1 MPAEV
6 IALRFDIFIMWKFE
20 IHPTRL
26 HRIALS
32 FFYYIALKHDPAV
45 LSKNILDKVILLTL
59 LLTALC
65 GRSGAHSN
73 YELQTTFFEMDPA
86 SRDSA
91 IHTLSTQHFK
101 RPGNSVFIRQLA
113 EAYTAKNNIDSALK
127 YWQLYTNIEG
137 SNDTSFYTQAQLYYS
152 INSFDSAFV
161 CIHDALALQPDR
173 ILYAE
178 LLAVIDYRLEKAD
191 SALSICENILARS
204 PSDVNALLLSGIILR
219 DQKKNAEALERFD
232 RCLKADPAN
241 TDALI
246 HRADEY
252 VLLKKYTDAM
262 RDYSAARA
270 DLSKNADILNNI
282 GICCYESGAYQEA
295 ISYFKKAIA
304 SNHQHPQSYYN
315 KGLSYYHLNDLDT
328 ASLDIKKASA
338 IWDTC
343 HTDTCHA
350 YFLDAIYYLGM
361 CYKKI
366 GDLPAAR
373 SHFVLLQKEKYP
385 KDLST
390 EIKLID
396 YSLFISQNWYYFLLL
411 FFLTIGL
418 IVVLVR
424 IMRRG

>member
-1 MPAEV
+1 MK
-6 IALRFDIFIMWKFE
+6 DS
-20 IHPTRL
+20 
-26 HRIALS
+26 LS
-32 FFYYIALKHDPAV
+32 FFYYIALKHDPSV
-45 LSKNILDKVILLTL
+45 LLKNIVDKIILLTL
-59 LLTALC
+59 LLTALY

-73 YELQTTFFEMDPA
+73 YELQTTFFEMDSA
-86 SRDSA
+86 ARDSA
-91 IHTLSTQHFK
+91 IYTLSAKHLK
-101 RPGNSVFIRQLA
+101 RPSNSILIRQLA
-113 EAYTAKNNIDSALK
+113 EAYTAKNDIDSALK

-152 INSFDSAFV
+152 IKSFDSASV

-173 ILYAE
+173 ILYTE
-178 LLAVIDYRLEKAD
+178 MLALTDYRLQKTD
-191 SALSICENILARS
+191 SALSLCEKILSQS

-219 DQKKNAEALERFD
+219 DQRKNTEALGRFD
-232 RCLKADPAN
+232 QCLKADPAN
-241 TDALI
+241 TDALV

-252 VLLKKYTDAM
+252 MLLKRYTDAM

-270 DLSKNADILNNI
+270 DLSNNADILNNI
-282 GICCYESGAYQEA
+282 GICCYESGAYQQA

-304 SNHQHPQSYYN
+304 SNHLHPQSYYN

-328 ASLDIKKASA
+328 ASTDMKKAGT
-338 IWDTC
+338 IWDSC

-366 GDLPAAR
+366 GNLPAAR
-373 SHFVLLQKEKYP
+373 CHFELLQKEKYS

-411 FFLTIGL
+411 LFLTIGL
-418 IVVLVR
+418 IIVLIR
-424 IMRRG
+424 LMRRP